1 MNQDSRPGVTP
12 AAPDKTESSTKT
24 RVLVLGR
31 SQAVLETVLD
41 ELLASGIDVQGTAEP
56 ENATSQ
62 YDARDFEFIALGRGL
77 LGNAGDA
84 LKDRFREQNPTVQ
97 FLYTYAPFAAHQI
110 VEALGGDKDRPDLDA
125 YCARID
131 YTASR
136 LPSLETLQVLHERH
150 PEAIPFEAI
159 DVLLDRGVDLAPKA
173 VEDKLVRGGRGGYCF
188 EHNNLFKRIL
198 EGIGFHVEGLS
209 ARVRWNMTP
218 GSPPN
223 PHTHMAL
230 RVMVDNVPWLVDVGF
245 GGCVLTTPL
254 RMDTT
259 EPQPTQHETFR
270 LIPFGP
276 GLLLQAL
283 IGGQWRAV
291 YDLSLEPRVASDYDM
306 ANWYTAA
313 HPESHFRKNL
323 MVARTTPSARYT
335 LLNGRFTVRHAD
347 GGNRRTILDA
357 DGIER
362 TLRDTF
368 GLHVQPDWQPIIER
382 AAVLTGDS
390 KAEEAERGDRV

>member
-1 MNQDSRPGVTP
+1 MNQDSRPGMTP
-12 AAPDKTESSTKT
+12 AARDKTASSTKT

-41 ELLASGIDVQGTAEP
+41 ELVASGIDAQGTAEP
-56 ENATSQ
+56 ENATNQ
-62 YDARDFEFIALGRGL
+62 YDAREFEFIALGRGL
-77 LGNAGDA
+77 LGDAGDA

-97 FLYTYAPFAAHQI
+97 FIDTYAPFAAHQI
-110 VEALGGDKDRPDLDA
+110 VEALGGDKGTPDLDA
-125 YCARID
+125 YCGRIG

-136 LPSLETLQVLHERH
+136 LPNVQTLQALHERH
-150 PEAIPFEAI
+150 PDAIPFEAI
-159 DVLLDRGVDLAPKA
+159 DVLLDRGVDITPKA
-173 VEDKLVRGGRGGYCF
+173 VEDKLIHGGRGGYCF
-188 EHNNLFKRIL
+188 EHNNLFKRVL
-198 EGIGFHVEGLS
+198 EAIGFHVEGLS

-218 GSPPN
+218 GSLPN

-230 RVMVDNVPWLVDVGF
+230 RVIVDNVPWLVDVGF

-259 EPQPTQHETFR
+259 EPQQTQHETFR
-270 LIPFGP
+270 LIPCGP

-306 ANWYTAA
+306 ANWYTSA
-313 HPESHFRKNL
+313 HPESHFRQNL
-323 MVARTTPSARYT
+323 MVARTTPLARYT
-335 LLNGRFTVRHAD
+335 LLNGGFTVRHAD
-347 GGNRRTILDA
+347 GSNRRTNLDA
-357 DGIER
+357 GGIEQ

-368 GLHVQPDWQPIIER
+368 ELPVEPDWQPIIER
-382 AAVLTGDS
+382 AAALTRDS
-390 KAEEAERGDRV
+390 EAERGDRV

>member
-12 AAPDKTESSTKT
+12 AARDKTASSTKT

-41 ELLASGIDVQGTAEP
+41 ELVASGIDAQGTAEP
-56 ENATSQ
+56 ESATSQ

-77 LGNAGDA
+77 LGDAGDA

-97 FLYTYAPFAAHQI
+97 FLDTYAPFAAHQI
-110 VEALGGDKDRPDLDA
+110 VEALGGDKDTPDLNA
-125 YCARID
+125 YCARIG

-136 LPSLETLQVLHERH
+136 LPNLETLQALHERH
-150 PEAIPFEAI
+150 PDAIPFEAI
-159 DVLLDRGVDLAPKA
+159 DVLLDRGVDITPKA
-173 VEDKLVRGGRGGYCF
+173 VEGKLVHGGRGGYCF
-188 EHNNLFKRIL
+188 EHNNLFKRVL
-198 EGIGFHVEGLS
+198 EAIGFYVEGLS

-218 GSPPN
+218 GSLPN

-230 RVMVDNVPWLVDVGF
+230 RVVVDNVPWLVDVGF

-276 GLLLQAL
+276 GLLLQAR
-283 IGGQWRAV
+283 IDGQWRAV
-291 YDLSLEPRVASDYDM
+291 YDLSPEPRVASDYDM

-313 HPESHFRKNL
+313 HPESHFRQNL
-323 MVARTTPSARYT
+323 MVARTTPLARYT
-335 LLNGRFTVRHAD
+335 LLNGRFTVRNAD
-347 GGNRRTILDA
+347 GSNRRTILDA
-357 DGIER
+357 GGIEQ

-368 GLHVQPDWQPIIER
+368 GLPVEPYWQPIIER
-382 AAVLTGDS
+382 AAALTRDS
-390 KAEEAERGDRV
+390 EAERGDRA